1 LARKLW
7 IIQVKSY
14 KILAYVDL
22 RRIEN
27 ARRISEIIASSKN
40 TFLLDSNNLNLNMNS
55 FNIKK

>member
-1 LARKLW
+1 MDNPGSNHIKF
-7 IIQVKSY
+7 
-14 KILAYVDL
+14 LAYVDL